1 MLIADGLPISEFV
14 KRRERVLKS
23 LGGAVA
29 VVFAGDGA
37 PPLSGHWEPDWNF
50 YYLTGIRDEI
60 GGAVLFDPRGEDPK
74 RRCILFLRP
83 LNPEVE
89 EWDGLRDRI
98 GTALKK
104 QTGFETVMRTSHL
117 PRFLLAAARKRRRL
131 ACLHP
136 FATHDAPVSHDLQVY
151 RKVAERTIG
160 VAIEDRSTLLP
171 ELRALKSPL
180 ELKTM
185 QRAVDATA
193 AGYDAA
199 LKALRPGLTEKQL
212 QKSIEDGFIAGGADG
227 VGYNSIVGSGL
238 NGTVLHYMTNH
249 AACEAGDLVVID
261 AGARVGGSGG
271 GGYTADVTRTFPVS
285 GRFSA
290 EQREVYSIVL
300 RALEAAVRAAR
311 PGAWMHDVDAAARN
325 IVEKAGY
332 GDRFPHGI
340 GHQLG
345 IEVHDVTPDGPL
357 KSGMIVTIEPGIYLP
372 DRRMGIRIEDDV
384 LITARG
390 PKVLT
395 SRIPK
400 TIDAIER
407 AMRR

>member
-1 MLIADGLPISEFV
+1 MQIADGLPITEFAA
-14 KRRERVLKS
+14 RRERVLK
-23 LGGAVA
+23 LLNGAAA

-37 PPLSGHWEPDWNF
+37 PPLHGRWEPDWHF

-60 GGAVLFDPRGEDPK
+60 GAAILFDPTAEDAK
-74 RRCILFLRP
+74 RRCTLFLRP
-83 LNPEVE
+83 LNPELE

-98 GTALKK
+98 STGLKK
-104 QTGFETVMRTSHL
+104 QTGFETVMRTNQL
-117 PRFLLAAARKRRRL
+117 ARFLLGAARKRKRL

-151 RKVAERTIG
+151 RKVAERTLGI
-160 VAIEDRSTLLP
+160 AIEDRTTLLP
-171 ELRALKSPL
+171 ELRAIKSPA
-180 ELKTM
+180 EVKVM
-185 QRAVDATA
+185 QEAVDATA

-212 QKSIEDGFIAGGADG
+212 QKAIEDGFIAGGGTG

-238 NGTVLHYMTNH
+238 NGTVLHYMSNDGV
-249 AACEAGDLVVID
+249 CEDGDLVVID
-261 AGARVGGSGG
+261 AGARV

-285 GRFSA
+285 GRFTK
-290 EQREVYSIVL
+290 EQREVYTIVL
-300 RALEAAVRAAR
+300 RALESATKAAK
-311 PGAWMHDVDAAARN
+311 PGVWMHDVDAAARN
-325 IVEKAGY
+325 IIEKAGY

-357 KSGMIVTIEPGIYLP
+357 KAGMIVTVEPGIYLP
-372 DRRMGIRIEDDV
+372 DRGFGVRIEDDV
-384 LITARG
+384 LITPRG

-400 TIDAIER
+400 TIDAIES
-407 AMRR
+407 AMRRR